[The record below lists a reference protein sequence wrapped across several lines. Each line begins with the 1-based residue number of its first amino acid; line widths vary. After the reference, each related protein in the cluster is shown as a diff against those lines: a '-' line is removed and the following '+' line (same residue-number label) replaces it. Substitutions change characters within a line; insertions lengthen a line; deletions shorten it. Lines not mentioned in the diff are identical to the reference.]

1 MGLDLA
7 LLAAGLLALLW
18 IARRSPVLALLVVC
32 VVGGLLQSG
41 AVRPT
46 SALLDQ
52 AVKGKQAL
60 TTWQER
66 QGARIACR
74 SRAASDAGLEGGVGC
89 R

>member
-1 MGLDLA
+1 MGLELA
-7 LLAAGLLALLW
+7 VLAAGLVALVW
-18 IARRSPVLALLVVC
+18 IVRRSPVLAVLVVC
-32 VVGGLLQSG
+32 LVGGLLQTG

-52 AVKGKQAL
+52 AVKGKQAVA
-60 TTWQER
+60 TWQER

-74 SRAASDAGLEGGVGC
+74 SRAASGAGLEDGVDC